1 MAPIFQRRGLS
12 SSMFP
17 QLIPGESYETKKI
30 QLVHIPQ
37 PSPTVIATDFTQSIE
52 EWIDTVE
59 KETGADAVRIHIPEI
74 YGDEVAS
81 IAKSLP
87 NTDEMVIEDI
97 VDSYLDGSDSCYS
110 GAASDAVTHV
120 VANESGADFK
130 AQGFVEALEKTLGK
144 NPFSPFEG
152 NGPEEVYLLSP
163 GNVECH
169 DHLRFKNDIYGQHPW
184 TDLEIVKKC
193 RKFSDLGGAQH
204 FPRDNCQCANC
215 DFFRSEVEVRR
226 IMTALPRDIV
236 PPQLKYRFDQ
246 YHARQEEQPISSL
259 QSPSYFRRDTQF
271 ERYYIHFGTIFKQ
284 RELCLKDDFAVF
296 YALSNW
302 FATNKGIEIPD
313 LIDSLYVDGESTED
327 NGTSSEHPSKQV
339 NYIPKLGLAPPSFE
353 DLEVQTKQVLNEK
366 KELEQL
372 YDLCSPGA
380 LNKPL
385 TCDDAEDLLDLVDS
399 MDIDSA

>member
-12 SSMFP
+12 SSKFP

-30 QLVHIPQ
+30 QLVHNPQ
-37 PSPTVIATDFTQSIE
+37 PSPTVTATEFTQSIE

-59 KETGADAVRIHIPEI
+59 KETGPDAVRIHIPGI
-74 YGDEVAS
+74 YDNEVLS
-81 IAKSLP
+81 AKSSP
-87 NTDEMVIEDI
+87 NTDDMVIEEI
-97 VDSYLDGSDSCYS
+97 VDSYLDGSNSDSCYS
-110 GAASDAVTHV
+110 EAASDAVTRVIAH
-120 VANESGADFK
+120 ESGADVK

-144 NPFSPFEG
+144 NPISPSEG
-152 NGPEEVYLLSP
+152 TGPEEVYLLSP

-204 FPRDNCQCANC
+204 FPRDNCQCRNC

-226 IMTALPRDIV
+226 IMTAFPRD
-236 PPQLKYRFDQ
+236 L
-246 YHARQEEQPISSL
+246 QPESSL
-259 QSPSYFRRDTQF
+259 QSPSYFGRDTQF
-271 ERYYIHFGTIFKQ
+271 ERYYIHFGTIFRQ
-284 RELCLKDDFAVF
+284 REQCLKDDFAVF

-302 FATNKGIEIPD
+302 FATNKGILIPD

-327 NGTSSEHPSKQV
+327 NDASFEHPSKQV

-366 KELEQL
+366 KVLEQL